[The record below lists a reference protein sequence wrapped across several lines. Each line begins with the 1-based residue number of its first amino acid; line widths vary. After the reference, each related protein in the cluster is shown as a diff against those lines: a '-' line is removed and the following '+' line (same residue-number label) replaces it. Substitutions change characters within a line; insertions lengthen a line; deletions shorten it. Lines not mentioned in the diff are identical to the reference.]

1 MRWLRSRRGGA
12 IVETAVMVPV
22 LIILMVGIVQVG
34 ALVNVKLVVSE
45 AAREAAREYATY
57 AGETKKGQ
65 LCPEGLARATS
76 RAADIVS
83 SIPYGGGFEFELSVP
98 PRSSKNRPNVTVT
111 VKVCY
116 ACPVFVPGIGRLV
129 SDSPVWEGNSVVLT
143 GRAIFN
149 REMRDVDR
157 G

>member
-1 MRWLRSRRGGA
+1 
-12 IVETAVMVPV
+12 MVPV

-98 PRSSKNRPNVTVT
+98 PKNRPDVTVT

>member
-57 AGETKKGQ
+57 AGETKEGQ

-98 PRSSKNRPNVTVT
+98 PKNRPDETVT

-149 REMRDVDR
+149 REIRDVDR

>member
-98 PRSSKNRPNVTVT
+98 PKNRPDVTVT

-149 REMRDVDR
+149 REIRDVDR

>member
-98 PRSSKNRPNVTVT
+98 PKNRPDMTVT
-111 VKVCY
+111 VKDCY

-149 REMRDVDR
+149 REIRDVDR

>member
-57 AGETKKGQ
+57 AGETKKGR

-98 PRSSKNRPNVTVT
+98 PKNRPDVTVT

-149 REMRDVDR
+149 REIRDVAR

>member
-57 AGETKKGQ
+57 AGETKEGR

-98 PRSSKNRPNVTVT
+98 PKNRPDETVT

-149 REMRDVDR
+149 REIRDVDR

>member
-98 PRSSKNRPNVTVT
+98 PKNRPDVTVT

-149 REMRDVDR
+149 REIRDVAR